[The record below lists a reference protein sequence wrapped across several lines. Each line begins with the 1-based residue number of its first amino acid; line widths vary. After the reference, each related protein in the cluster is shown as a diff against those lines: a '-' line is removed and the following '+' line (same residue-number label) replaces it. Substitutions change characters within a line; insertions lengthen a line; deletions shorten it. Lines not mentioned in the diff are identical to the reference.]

1 MSNVVIKKNSSEN
14 TFLVNNE
21 IEEVLSAGSEDNIR
35 IQKISE
41 NMKEGLS
48 SKIQDKIELSSNKD
62 INIGL
67 DLLVNK
73 DKVIKNGSDNG
84 EETPQQLEPI
94 DIGGDDQ
101 GNDDNSN
108 VIDLDKQS
116 SEGDT
121 ITFNDP
127 TSDLINQLNIDDRT
141 SRLSQD
147 AIDAII
153 DKNDSR
159 EKPNLVDTNDLPQE
173 NGSDNPEIDRGV
185 FAPDIS
191 SQNQEPSREENMYN
205 DNTQDNYQR
214 EPSVDTRR
222 EYTPHSNH
230 FGNNYNDYYR
240 HGPPRKTAEQLQK
253 EKKDKEEVLWQLEK
267 YRRLGVQGVK
277 KFNMSS
283 ELEDMQAEYS
293 KIKKQRELENSV
305 KFQRKCLVAFATGTE
320 LLNSKL
326 DMLDFKLDGWSEQVN
341 ENIEEYN
348 EVFEELH
355 EKYKEKA
362 KIAPEL
368 KLLFMMGGSAFMY
381 HVTNSMFK
389 NSVPGMEDIMRQNPD
404 LMKQFANAAIN
415 QMDGEKQSAAKFFNN
430 FSPGQQPQY
439 EPPSMGGS
447 RPMPDRPAPRPN
459 MQRGPPVEAFSRNIP
474 QQSRPAPVYTEGPPP
489 VRRSSE
495 VNGTVADVVSD
506 SSAFNNGTRKIAA
519 PVGVDDILNELKSN
533 TDEIMSN
540 DNISEVISRSSKK
553 SGTRSI
559 NISNRKKPGRS
570 ININLGGK

>member
-21 IEEVLSAGSEDNIR
+21 IEEVLSAGSADNIR

-84 EETPQQLEPI
+84 DETPQQLEPI
-94 DIGGDDQ
+94 DIAHDEQ
-101 GNDDNSN
+101 RNDDSSN
-108 VIDLDKQS
+108 VINLDKKS

-153 DKNDSR
+153 DKNDSN

-173 NGSDNPEIDRGV
+173 NYSNNPEIDRGV

-191 SQNQEPSREENMYN
+191 SQNHEPSREENMYN
-205 DNTQDNYQR
+205 DNNQDNYQR
-214 EPSVDTRR
+214 EPSVDTRK
-222 EYTPHSNH
+222 EYSPPSNN

-240 HGPPRKTAEQLQK
+240 HGPPRKTAEQLEK

-439 EPPSMGGS
+439 EPPSMSGP
-447 RPMPDRPAPRPN
+447 RPMPVLL
-459 MQRGPPVEAFSRNIP
+459 Q
-474 QQSRPAPVYTEGPPP
+474 
-489 VRRSSE
+489 
-495 VNGTVADVVSD
+495 
-506 SSAFNNGTRKIAA
+506 
-519 PVGVDDILNELKSN
+519 
-533 TDEIMSN
+533 
-540 DNISEVISRSSKK
+540 
-553 SGTRSI
+553 
-559 NISNRKKPGRS
+559 
-570 ININLGGK
+570 

>member
-21 IEEVLSAGSEDNIR
+21 IEEVLSAGSADNIR

-84 EETPQQLEPI
+84 DETPQQLEPI
-94 DIGGDDQ
+94 DIADDEQ
-101 GNDDNSN
+101 RNDDSSN
-108 VIDLDKQS
+108 VINLDKKS

-153 DKNDSR
+153 DKNDSK

-173 NGSDNPEIDRGV
+173 NYSNNPEIDRGV

-191 SQNQEPSREENMYN
+191 SQNHEPSREENMYN
-205 DNTQDNYQR
+205 DNNQDNYQR
-214 EPSVDTRR
+214 EPSVDTRK
-222 EYTPHSNH
+222 EYSPPSNN

-240 HGPPRKTAEQLQK
+240 HGPPRKTAEQLEK

-439 EPPSMGGS
+439 EPPSMSGP

-495 VNGTVADVVSD
+495 MNGTVADVVSD